1 VFFLIRKNN
10 ATVIYYLLST
20 FKIAFM
26 RKRSFSALL
35 TSTLAL
41 LFVFNSCV
49 KDNCT
54 RRYTY
59 WEPVYRTKDEVRAN
73 IKNNSPREIERPG
86 KIYIRGNYIFLNE
99 IDRGIH
105 IIDNTNRSAPKN
117 ITFIDIPG
125 NLDMAVKGNILYADL
140 YTDLVAID
148 ITTPQQIVVKKFT
161 ENIFPE
167 RFYGNG
173 FSQNTT
179 MIIADWVRKE
189 KTVQVDC
196 GGNVGLFAGI
206 NRADVFL
213 SFASGSAAQS
223 VSAASSPF
231 GVGGSMARLTIVNN
245 YLYAVSNS
253 ALNVVNIV
261 NGADPVFSNKVQM
274 GWGIETLYPFNNR
287 LFIGSNTGIFI
298 YDISNPTNPTQLGT
312 FSHAKSC
319 DPVIADNNNAFV
331 TLRSGTP
338 CNVTNEQLDVLDIS
352 NLTHPTLIKT
362 YPMTNPHGLSKDGNT
377 LIICDGRDG
386 LKFYNAADVRNLSLQ
401 KQITG
406 LDTYDVIAFN
416 GWALVVAKDGLYQ
429 YDFSSISNI
438 NLISKLNVK
447 N

>member
-1 VFFLIRKNN
+1 
-10 ATVIYYLLST
+10 
-20 FKIAFM
+20 M
-26 RKRSFSALL
+26 RIRSFSALM

-54 RRYTY
+54 RHYTY

-117 ITFIDIPG
+117 IAFIDIPG
-125 NLDMAVKGNILYADL
+125 NLDMAVKGNILYADI

-167 RFYGNG
+167 RFYSNG
-173 FSQNTT
+173 FSPNPT

-189 KTVQVDC
+189 TTIQVDC
-196 GGNVGLFAGI
+196 GGSGGLFGGLKT
-206 NRADVFL
+206 ADVFL
-213 SFASGSAAQS
+213 SYSSGTSSPQS
-223 VSAASSPF
+223 NTAGASPF
-231 GVGGSMARLTIVNN
+231 GAGGSMARFTIVNN
-245 YLYAVSNS
+245 YLYAASEF
-253 ALNVVNIV
+253 ALNVVSIV
-261 NGADPVFSNKVQM
+261 NGADPTFSNKVQL
-274 GWGIETLYPFNNR
+274 GSGIETLYPFNNR
-287 LFIGSNTGIFI
+287 LFIGSNTGMFI
-298 YDISNPTNPTQLGT
+298 YDISSPTNPVKLGT
-312 FSHAKSC
+312 FTHAKSC

-338 CNVTNEQLDVLDIS
+338 CQVTNEQLDVLDIS
-352 NLTHPTLIKT
+352 NLSNPTLIKT
-362 YPMTNPHGLSKDGNT
+362 YPMTNPHGLAKDGNT

-406 LDTYDVIAFN
+406 FDTYDVIAFN

-429 YDFSSISNI
+429 YDYSSIANI
-438 NLISKLNVK
+438 NLISKMNVK